1 MVKAPTGNPVRP
13 TRTKRQG
20 STTGRTRV
28 TTAIVLRERTLSV
41 FQRVAALRGSQGL
54 TEASERGFQR
64 PYSVSALMREILE
77 EAQPALEREL
87 KKAGIILPA
96 AEEES

>member
-1 MVKAPTGNPVRP
+1 MAKATAKATRPV
-13 TRTKRQG
+13 RTKRQENA
-20 STTGRTRV
+20 TGKTRV

-41 FQRVAALRGSQGL
+41 LQRVAALRGSQGM

-77 EAQPALEREL
+77 EAQPALEKEL